1 MSEWKSVKLG
11 EVIQINPD
19 SISRDYPH
27 HRIEYVDISSVG
39 TGILNDTTTTL
50 LKDAPS
56 RARRLVRNEDTI
68 LSTVRPNRRSFW
80 YVKDCPQNMVVST
93 GFAVLRAKDK
103 IHPRFLYF
111 LISDHN
117 FTNYLVAN
125 EQGAAYPAVNA
136 ETISNADVSLPSY
149 ETQIGISSV
158 LGSLEDKI
166 GLNFKMNQT
175 LEKMAITLY
184 KHLFKNGDVKC
195 KVSELLNINPRISV
209 KKGEEVKFVDMK
221 AIPTDS
227 CSVQYQDIHNKHY
240 SSGTKFNNGDILFA
254 RITPCLQN
262 GKTAIVDFLDEEE
275 IGVGSTE
282 FLVLRPTD
290 LACSNYIYCLSR
302 DEAFRKHAEQSM
314 VGTSG
319 RQRVQNQS
327 ILDYEVPK
335 PDKEAMVKFQKVTTE
350 WFKLIKRNTLANFH
364 LMKTRDYILPLLLK
378 GELDLSEAAEKVREV
393 ISDEQPKPSI

>member
-1 MSEWKSVKLG
+1 MTEWNTIKLG
-11 EVIQINPD
+11 GIIEINPD
-19 SISRDYPH
+19 SISSDYPH
-27 HRIEYVDISSVG
+27 HSIEYVDISSVG
-39 TGILNDTTTTL
+39 TGILHDTNTTL
-50 LKDAPS
+50 LKNAPS
-56 RARRLVRNEDTI
+56 RARRLVKNEDTI
-68 LSTVRPNRRSFW
+68 ISTVRPNRRSFW
-80 YVKDCPQNMVVST
+80 FVKDCPSNMVVST

-111 LISDHN
+111 LISDHK

-125 EQGAAYPAVNA
+125 EQGAAYPAVNVDTIANA
-136 ETISNADVSLPSY
+136 EISLPPY

-166 GLNFKMNQT
+166 DLNFKINQT
-175 LEKMAITLY
+175 LEKMAITVY
-184 KHLFKNGDVKC
+184 KHLFKNGDEKC

-209 KKGEEVKFVDMK
+209 KKGTEVKFVDMK
-221 AIPTDS
+221 ALPTDS
-227 CSVQYQDIHNKHY
+227 CSVQYQDIHNKPH

-262 GKTAIVDFLDEEE
+262 GKTAIVDFLDEGET
-275 IGVGSTE
+275 GVGSTE

-290 LACSNYIYCLSR
+290 LSCSNYIYCLSR

-327 ILDYEVPK
+327 ILDYEVPI
-335 PDKEAMVKFQKVTTE
+335 PENEAMAKFQQVTTE
-350 WFKLIKRNTLANFH
+350 WFNLIKRNTLANFH
-364 LMKTRDYILPLLLK
+364 LMKTRDYLLPLLMK
-378 GELDLSEAAEKVREV
+378 GEIDLSEAAEIVREV
-393 ISDEQPKPSI
+393 ISNEQPEPSV